1 MKIGFVSLIGKSN
14 VGKSTI
20 LNLLVKKKVSIV
32 TPKLQ
37 TTRNNIASLIQ
48 NHDYQ
53 IVISDTPGFH
63 LAKNILGQS
72 MNQNIIEAIKKS
84 NLVILVISANDRI
97 NRDHFK
103 FFLNKKIDFIVLN
116 KIDLLNV
123 LEIQVVKDK
132 IHALF
137 SDKEIIE
144 VCGIDGFN
152 IDGLLNTIISKLPD
166 NSNQFLNFEN
176 DISLKDN
183 AFYCKEIIRETI
195 FLNLEKEIPYHT
207 AVTIDNIVFKN
218 DLVLINASI
227 ILNKYSQKIIVIGRN
242 GKMLKKIRL
251 NSQKQLKQ
259 YFNKKVLIDLFVRV
273 KEDWFNS
280 VSFLKELGY

>member
-37 TTRNNIASLIQ
+37 TTRNNIAGLIQ
-48 NHDYQ
+48 NDDYH
-53 IVISDTPGFH
+53 IIISDTPGFH
-63 LAKNILGQS
+63 IAKNILGES
-72 MNQNIIEAIKKS
+72 MNRKIIEAIKKS
-84 NLVILVISANDRI
+84 DLVILIIAADDCI
-97 NRDHFK
+97 NPNHFK

-116 KIDLLNV
+116 KIDLLNI
-123 LEIQVVKDK
+123 LEIKMIKNK
-132 IHALF
+132 IHNLF
-137 SDKEIIE
+137 PDKEIIE

-152 IDGLLNTIISKLPD
+152 IDFLLKIIISKLP
-166 NSNQFLNFEN
+166 NLNKSLNFEN
-176 DISLKDN
+176 DAFLKDN
-183 AFYCKEIIRETI
+183 SFYCREIIRETI
-195 FLNLEKEIPYHT
+195 FLNLKKEIPYHT
-207 AVTIDNIVFKN
+207 AVAIDNIIFKHN
-218 DLVLINASI
+218 LVLIDANI
-227 ILNKYSQKIIVIGRN
+227 ILNKRSQKIIVIGKN

-259 YFNKKVLIDLFVRV
+259 YFNKEVLINLFVRV

-280 VSFLKELGY
+280 MSFLKELGY